1 MEDRPR
7 SSRRVLRRF
16 LHLAAIAFAL
26 AGEAST
32 ADAADA
38 DPSAFAVEPRDGSRR
53 SEDGDDEGG
62 AEPYRHEF
70 PLRPFAAAVP
80 GGGAGAHVRVLDA
93 GGRKFVQLKLDGA
106 AMVGP
111 FRPGAYTVLV
121 KAQGLTEVHR
131 VRIGA
136 GTLPYLQFADSA

>member
-1 MEDRPR
+1 MEERPR
-7 SSRRVLRRF
+7 DSRKVLRRF

-26 AGEAST
+26 GGEPPT
-32 ADAADA
+32 ADAADS
-38 DPSAFAVEPRDGSRR
+38 DPSALA
-53 SEDGDDEGG
+53 
-62 AEPYRHEF
+62 AEPSDEDSAGESYRHEF
-70 PLRPFAAAVP
+70 PLRPSAAGVP
-80 GGGAGAHVRVLDA
+80 GCGARAHVRVLDA
-93 GGRKFVQLKLDGA
+93 SGRKFVQLKLDGA